1 MKVLDSLLHGLYVR
15 DIYLTKRVADGQG
28 ANWSAYAVNK
38 AEEERERATFHHLD
52 QVAETNPELVVRTPF
67 LYVASQDLY
76 GQGWWKDLVR
86 NVSLI
91 STGLMTTD
99 RWLI

>member
-1 MKVLDSLLHGLYVR
+1 MLASLLLGLYVSASKPKTE
-15 DIYLTKRVADGQG
+15 DQG

-38 AEEERERATFHHLD
+38 AEEERERATFHHFDRL
-52 QVAETNPELVVRTPF
+52 AETHPELVIRTPF

-86 NVSLI
+86 NVSQKSSL
-91 STGLMTTD
+91 GFAEG
-99 RWLI
+99 

>member
-1 MKVLDSLLHGLYVR
+1 MYQL
-15 DIYLTKRVADGQG
+15 ANGQETDDKG

-38 AEEERERATFHHLD
+38 AEEERERVTFHRFDRL
-52 QVAETNPELVVRTPF
+52 AETHPELVIRTPF

-86 NVSLI
+86 NVSHII
-91 STGLMTTD
+91 SLWRGQC
-99 RWLI
+99 

>member
-1 MKVLDSLLHGLYVR
+1 MGGMYQLANSLET
-15 DIYLTKRVADGQG
+15 DEQG

-38 AEEERERATFHHLD
+38 AEEERERATFHHFDRL
-52 QVAETNPELVVRTPF
+52 AETHPELVIRTPF

-86 NVSLI
+86 NVSHGLLLGFGVLTI
-91 STGLMTTD
+91 S
-99 RWLI
+99 IAA